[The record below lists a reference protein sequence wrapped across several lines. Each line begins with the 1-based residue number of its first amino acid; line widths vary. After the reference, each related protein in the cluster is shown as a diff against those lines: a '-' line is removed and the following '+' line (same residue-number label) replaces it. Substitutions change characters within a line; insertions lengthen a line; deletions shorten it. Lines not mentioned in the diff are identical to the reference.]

1 MHSFIINA
9 SNQTSVFQQIIESV
23 SKLTGFKL
31 SESDIQAENNPDI
44 IVIKSD
50 KSIGI
55 DTVRELKEKLSLK
68 AYRRQFKLAIVLQSE
83 RLTIPAQNAI
93 LKTLEEPTQNTFLF
107 LHTTNSLLLLP
118 TIRSRCQ
125 IIELMDK
132 SRQKKMAEPIKNPL
146 LGNPKM
152 KIGQKIAA
160 AKSIGSKDEAL
171 LLLND
176 LQSSSL
182 ENLRQ
187 DTQLFKLIQN
197 IEEAK
202 SAIKSNCHYKLIIEN
217 FIIKTQLS

>member
-1 MHSFIINA
+1 MEFDKYREIIKYKKRVKGA
-9 SNQTSVFQQIIESV
+9 TLAAFGWDPKDD
-23 SKLTGFKL
+23 SKLDKLLKVLAQHKYDSLFFHTNGFL
-31 SESDIQAENNPDI
+31 
-44 IVIKSD
+44 
-50 KSIGI
+50 
-55 DTVRELKEKLSLK
+55 LKEKLSLK

-132 SRQKKMAEPIKNPL
+132 SRQKKMAEPIINPL

-202 SAIKSNCHYKLIIEN
+202 SAIKSNNLNVEPG
-217 FIIKTQLS
+217 S